1 MNNAM
6 SPQELV
12 FGFLSSRLPLSSLPW
27 LEKSANQLER
37 SSEDKVVFTVFSAA
51 IRHSG
56 KGPLSLNE
64 SDLAAAKALVPG
76 WNPLDWSIDQAVRIF
91 LLLAMPPTSKS
102 AHLMDL
108 IYQTADLGEALALM
122 KALPLLPNPLDH
134 MARAREGARSNVKS
148 QFEAVALRNPY
159 PADHFDQAAWNHLV
173 SKAIFVDSPLEEI
186 TGLDRRANKALNQ
199 ILMDLVKERQAANRP
214 FSPQLYRCLGPL
226 AEDAE
231 LELMENVLQTGTS
244 SERNAVLIG
253 LKLSSSSRA
262 TQLLK
267 QHSLGELDPWP
278 TRL

>member
-1 MNNAM
+1 
-6 SPQELV
+6 
-12 FGFLSSRLPLSSLPW
+12 
-27 LEKSANQLER
+27 
-37 SSEDKVVFTVFSAA
+37 
-51 IRHSG
+51 
-56 KGPLSLNE
+56 
-64 SDLAAAKALVPG
+64 
-76 WNPLDWSIDQAVRIF
+76 
-91 LLLAMPPTSKS
+91 
-102 AHLMDL
+102 
-108 IYQTADLGEALALM
+108 
-122 KALPLLPNPLDH
+122 

-159 PADHFDQAAWNHLV
+159 PADHFDQTAWNHLV

-262 TQLLK
+262 AQLLK